1 MREGQLNQAPSHSII
16 VGDEMMGKTF
26 NIKFVKVGD
35 DDQSAAIIR
44 NIAKSE
50 IKKVLDSHGAVSYNL
65 DEVLSK
71 YITGDMRYDKRR

>member
-1 MREGQLNQAPSHSII
+1 
-16 VGDEMMGKTF
+16 MGKTF

-35 DDQSAAIIR
+35 DDQSATIIR
-44 NIAKSE
+44 NITKSE

-71 YITGDMRYDKRR
+71 YITGDMRYDQRR